1 MNRAVWRLAAAVSV
15 FAVTTLPAFAH
26 HAMGGDTPTSLWE
39 GLVTGV
45 AHPVI
50 GLDHLA
56 FTAAVGLLVALAG
69 APLYAPLLFV
79 AGTLAGCL
87 LYLGGVAIP
96 VTEWLIVLSVL
107 GLGLAIAAGHRQVRP
122 LELGLFAAAGLF
134 HGMAYAEGI
143 IGAETAPLLAYL
155 VGFAAVQAAIA
166 VGVALAFRALWTSEK
181 LALPARLAGAAVA
194 GIGFTF
200 AFEAVESLLLPAV
213 A

>member
-1 MNRAVWRLAAAVSV
+1 MIKALLRLFVAISVLALTAV
-15 FAVTTLPAFAH
+15 PALAH
-26 HAMGGDTPTSLWE
+26 HAMGGETPTTLLA
-39 GLVTGV
+39 GIVTGA

-56 FTAAVGLLVALAG
+56 FTVGVGLLVAVAG

-79 AGTLAGCL
+79 GGTLVGCL
-87 LYLGGVAIP
+87 AFLGGVTLPI
-96 VTEWLIVLSVL
+96 TEWLILLSVL
-107 GLGLAIAAGHRQVRP
+107 GLGFAVAAGHRRVRP

-143 IGAETAPLLAYL
+143 IGAEAAPLVAYL
-155 VGFAAVQAAIA
+155 VGFAAVQAVIAIGA
-166 VGVALAFRALWTSEK
+166 ALAMRALWRDDR

-194 GIGFTF
+194 GVGFTI